1 MSVHNLRIR
10 ASGARPER
18 LDNLLAAEITAF
30 LARTEPG
37 AAVSRAKIRRLIIA
51 GAVSVNGRQ
60 ERRPERAVP
69 SGSNLLVKLDTT
81 RFFHE
86 KQPDD
91 ISFELEPENVL
102 YEDEWLLIVNK
113 PARFPTEATIVDGRD
128 NLHAACK
135 RYLARHGEHR
145 NTPYCGLLHRLDR
158 ETSGVILF
166 SKTRTV
172 NAAIQEQFVTKTIQK
187 MYLALTLAPKQHSA
201 ARERPVV
208 GSIPVETGKHPATS
222 VTPDHST
229 THGARFSVQNR
240 LARITPKS
248 SQGKWGSVP
257 AGGDEALTDF
267 EFAEERNG
275 LLLIRAW
282 PRTGRTHQIRV
293 HLAGLG
299 LPILGDALYGGVT
312 EFHDMTFPRCMLHAT
327 ELEFVHP
334 VSGERVCVTA
344 PVPGDFITATKIVET
359 KNR

>member
-69 SGSNLLVKLDTT
+69 SGATLLVKLDTT

-91 ISFELEPENVL
+91 IPFELEPENVL
-102 YEDEWLLIVNK
+102 YEDEWLLLVNK

-187 MYLALTLAPKQHSA
+187 MYLALTLASNQNTGTSF
-201 ARERPVV
+201 
-208 GSIPVETGKHPATS
+208 IPG
-222 VTPDHST
+222 DST

>member
-51 GAVSVNGRQ
+51 GAVSINGRQ

-69 SGSNLLVKLDTT
+69 SGANLLVKLDTT

-187 MYLALTLAPKQHSA
+187 MYLALTLASNQNTGTSFIPGDSTTPG
-201 ARERPVV
+201 AR
-208 GSIPVETGKHPATS
+208 ATIY
-222 VTPDHST
+222 DST

-312 EFHDMTFPRCMLHAT
+312 EFHGIAVPRGMLHAA

-334 VSGERVCVTA
+334 VSAERVCVTA
-344 PVPGDFITATKIVET
+344 PVPWDFITATKIVET
-359 KNR
+359 R